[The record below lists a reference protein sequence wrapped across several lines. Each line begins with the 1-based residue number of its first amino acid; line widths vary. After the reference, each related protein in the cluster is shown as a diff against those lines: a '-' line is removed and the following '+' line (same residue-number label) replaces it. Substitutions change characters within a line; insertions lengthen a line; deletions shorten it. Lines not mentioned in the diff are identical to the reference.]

1 MGNKKYWETG
11 KEVMQTKPSETCKTI
26 LKGTVKISCYV
37 PNIFNF
43 RKNNTLFL
51 LWTITSASKNVC
63 S

>member
-1 MGNKKYWETG
+1 MGKQEVLGDWE
-11 KEVMQTKPSETCKTI
+11 EVMQTKPSETCKTI